1 MNSPLPGGTTVR
13 QIMTRCACLPEL
25 LTTSSVLAPLLREA
39 ASACGLEPLE
49 WVGHDFGEGG
59 GHTTC
64 VLLAESHVTVHT
76 YPETA
81 QTAIAEISICDYQKD
96 NRQLARALAGLL
108 EEIFEP
114 AEKVLKEER
123 W

>member
-1 MNSPLPGGTTVR
+1 MKSQLPSGTTIR
-13 QIMTRCACLPEL
+13 LIMTRCACLPRL
-25 LTTSSVLAPLLREA
+25 LTSSGHAAPLLRQA

-49 WVGHDFGEGG
+49 WVGHDFGEGC

-81 QTAIAEISICDYQKD
+81 HTVIAEISICDYKKD
-96 NRQLARALAGLL
+96 NRELARALARRL
-108 EEIFEP
+108 EELFEP
-114 AEKVLKEER
+114 EETVLKEER